1 VAWCGLTNEEARYGI
16 TELKRRRVIEDTGE
30 KSGRAIVWRLAST
43 AVRSGNVEAGTPAV
57 EGLERA
63 LSVDPAIPLDDQ
75 RFVDGAEAGASDDV
89 GVGAGRD
96 TAAALWDLGHV
107 RDDNR
112 LIGTQTALNVDRGPA
127 PDEPDAAWLAEIH
140 RRFGGD
146 A

>member
-1 VAWCGLTNEEARYGI
+1 MAYCGLTNEEARYGMN
-16 TELKRRRVIEDTGE
+16 ELKRRGMIEDTG
-30 KSGRAIVWRLAST
+30 KRIDQAIVWRLAPS
-43 AVRSGNVEAGTPAV
+43 AGGLNVETGTPAV
-57 EGLERA
+57 EGLERS
-63 LSVDPAIPLDDQ
+63 LSVDPAIPSDDQ
-75 RFVDGAEAGASDDV
+75 GFVDGAETGAGAHV
-89 GVGAGRD
+89 GVVAGRD
-96 TAAALWDLGHV
+96 TAAALGDLGHV